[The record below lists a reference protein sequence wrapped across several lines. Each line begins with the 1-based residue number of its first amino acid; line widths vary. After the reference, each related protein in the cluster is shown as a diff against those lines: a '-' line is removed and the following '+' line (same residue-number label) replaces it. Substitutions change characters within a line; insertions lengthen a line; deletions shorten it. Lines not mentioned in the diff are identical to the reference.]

1 MSSGSDILI
10 ICNAVSR
17 LSEPIRRPRT
27 KSRELW
33 TGAGRRRQ
41 LSFPVF
47 QRTKYEAIEAVL
59 QFIPMPPSGKPFC
72 TIAAI
77 LRPNRAI

>member
-17 LSEPIRRPRT
+17 LPAPPWMART
-27 KSRELW
+27 KSRKPR